1 MANKKTQKELFEE
14 LKVLAQGNQELVE
27 FLDKKIE
34 QVSRKRATGLTATQK
49 ENEVTKEL
57 IVEKLTELAKKV
69 TISELQET
77 DKTLAGLSNQ
87 KVSALLKQLVDAN
100 VVIKT
105 IEKKKAYF
113 EIAQNKGTRVPF
125 FCAAITDYVN
135 LNRG

>member
-57 IVEKLTELAKKV
+57 IVEKLTELTKKV

-77 DKTLAGLSNQ
+77 DETLAGLSNQ

-100 VVIKT
+100 IVIKT

-113 EIAQNKGTRVPF
+113 EIA
-125 FCAAITDYVN
+125 
-135 LNRG
+135 